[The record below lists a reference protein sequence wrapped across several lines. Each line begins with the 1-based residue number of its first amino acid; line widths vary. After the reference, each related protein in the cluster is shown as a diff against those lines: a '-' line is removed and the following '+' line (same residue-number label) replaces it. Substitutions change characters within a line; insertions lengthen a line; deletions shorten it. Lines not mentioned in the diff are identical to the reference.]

1 MNNLKLKINKNNF
14 LYLLIGFSFA
24 VLIIVVI
31 IASNFLNSEQLDY
44 NAVNPQFATPT
55 PTPPE
60 KDDYVP
66 ANTPTPIPTPTPEV
80 PGFGGLFIAELS
92 NKLGIKPKNIK
103 LVSYEDTIFNDS
115 SLGCPEPGKFYAQVI
130 TPGWK
135 IMFEADGNIYEYH
148 SNIDGSY
155 YIDCTSLNNLETV
168 NVIESFKLYNPENV
182 NIFRLNN
189 GQYLPLI
196 ELNEDE
202 IKTFVE
208 SLNSPIKIIE
218 KENCNF
224 LYKITFI
231 FNDRNINL
239 FSICEDGK
247 KYGEFEISENNAF
260 ELPDVFM
267 NLIGKY
273 SSSLSFPGKPSL
285 D

>member
-14 LYLLIGFSFA
+14 LYILIGLSLA
-24 VLIIVVI
+24 ILIIVVI
-31 IASNFLNSEQLDY
+31 LTSNFFNSEPIDY
-44 NAVNPQFATPT
+44 NSVNPQFATPT

-66 ANTPTPIPTPTPEV
+66 ANTPTPVATPTPEV
-80 PGFGGLFIAELS
+80 PSFGGLFIAELS
-92 NKLGIKPKNIK
+92 NKLGIKSSRII
-103 LVSYEDTIFNDS
+103 LLSYEDTIFNDS
-115 SLGCPEPGKFYAQVI
+115 SLGCPEPGKFYAQVL

-135 IMFEADGNIYEYH
+135 IIFEADGSFYEYH

-155 YIDCTSLNNLETV
+155 YIDCTSLKNLETV
-168 NVIESFKLYNPENV
+168 NVIESFNLNKPKKV
-182 NIFRLNN
+182 DIFRLNN
-189 GQYLPLI
+189 GQFLPLI

-202 IKTFVE
+202 IKAFTD
-208 SLNSPIKIIE
+208 SLDSQIKIIE

-239 FSICEDGK
+239 YSICEDGK
-247 KYGEFEISENNAF
+247 KYGEFEISEDQAY
-260 ELPDVFM
+260 EMPDLFM

>member
-14 LYLLIGFSFA
+14 LYILIGLSLA
-24 VLIIVVI
+24 ILIIVVI
-31 IASNFLNSEQLDY
+31 LTSNFFNSEPVDY
-44 NAVNPQFATPT
+44 NATNPQFATPT

-66 ANTPTPIPTPTPEV
+66 ANTPTPAPTPTPEV
-80 PGFGGLFIAELS
+80 PSFGGLFIAELS
-92 NKLGIKPKNIK
+92 NKLGIKSSSII
-103 LVSYEDTIFNDS
+103 LLSYEDTIFNDS
-115 SLGCPEPGKFYAQVI
+115 SLDCPEPGKFYAQVL

-135 IMFEADGNIYEYH
+135 IIFEAAGSSYEYH

-155 YIDCTSLNNLETV
+155 YIDCTSLKNLETV
-168 NVIESFKLYNPENV
+168 NVIESFNLNKPKNV
-182 NIFRLNN
+182 DIFRLNN
-189 GQYLPLI
+189 GEFLPLI

-202 IKTFVE
+202 IKAFTD
-208 SLNSPIKIIE
+208 SLDSQIKIIE

-231 FNDRNINL
+231 FNDKNINL
-239 FSICEDGK
+239 YSICEDGK
-247 KYGEFEISENNAF
+247 KYGEFEISEDQAY
-260 ELPDVFM
+260 EMPDLFM